1 MVLSR
6 HRHNHFHYHRLCH
19 VHVFTPL
26 QPPWGLQANN
36 YLMEILAL
44 GCQRVLFKENMSLKV
59 WILSF
64 CLHLDLVETVQE
76 VQWKWKWKCG
86 RCNETR
92 SLSRGLEL
100 VLLRGESWWRNSEQS
115 SSDFSNTHTCHRS
128 CATEVKQRA
137 SCIMRPPFLN
147 FPPFVSLCIIFLF
160 CVSRIGFG
168 IQPEG

>member
-44 GCQRVLFKENMSLKV
+44 GCQRVLFKESMSLKV

-76 VQWKWKWKCG
+76 VQWKWKWKCK
-86 RCNETR
+86 RCNGNESESESAR
-92 SLSRGLEL
+92 GAMKLDHFLAGWSSFYSAVKVGEEILSK
-100 VLLRGESWWRNSEQS
+100 VLWTFQIPTPVTEAVQLK
-115 SSDFSNTHTCHRS
+115 SNN
-128 CATEVKQRA
+128 AQVA
-137 SCIMRPPFLN
+137 SCDPF
-147 FPPFVSLCIIFLF
+147 SKLCPRLYLF
-160 CVSRIGFG
+160 A
-168 IQPEG
+168 